1 MAGGGG
7 DQETN
12 LEYTPTWVVA
22 VVSTVIVAI
31 SLLVERILHYG
42 GKYLLKKKQKPLY
55 EALQKIKEELMLL
68 GFISLLLTV
77 SQDRILKI
85 CISKH
90 LTNHWLPCIKD
101 NDAKETVHFLTNFF
115 SLVPGGRCLLVGS
128 ANSGYCGAKDKAPLL
143 SLTALH
149 HLHTF
154 IFVLAVSHV
163 TLLALTILF
172 GGLKQFFGSVTKL
185 DYTTLRLG
193 FIMIH
198 CKGNPKFNF
207 HKYMIRV
214 LEADFKKVVGI
225 SWYLWLFVVLF
236 LLLNVHGWHAYFWI
250 AFIPFGI
257 HLTELKALWTVYLS
271 SLPHRV

>member
-12 LEYTPTWVVA
+12 LEYTPTWVV
-22 VVSTVIVAI
+22 VV
-31 SLLVERILHYG
+31 
-42 GKYLLKKKQKPLY
+42 YLLKKKQKPLY
-55 EALQKIKEELMLL
+55 EALQKIRQELMLL

-90 LTNHWLPCIKD
+90 LTNHWLPCKKD

-115 SLVPGGRCLLVGS
+115 SLVLGGRCLLVGS

-154 IFVLAVSHV
+154 IFVLAISHV
-163 TLLALTILF
+163 TFSALTILF
-172 GGLKQFFGSVTKL
+172 EGLKIRQWKSWEEYNPEEVLRSKVTHVQDHDFSKS
-185 DYTTLRLG
+185 RFLG
-193 FIMIH
+193 FAFFRQAILWICH
-198 CKGNPKFNF
+198 KIGLYNF
-207 HKYMIRV
+207 
-214 LEADFKKVVGI
+214 EAWLHYAGI
-225 SWYLWLFVVLF
+225 CGFLWSCSYCLMFTAGT
-236 LLLNVHGWHAYFWI
+236 HT
-250 AFIPFGI
+250 FG
-257 HLTELKALWTVYLS
+257 
-271 SLPHRV
+271 

>member
-1 MAGGGG
+1 
-7 DQETN
+7 
-12 LEYTPTWVVA
+12 
-22 VVSTVIVAI
+22 
-31 SLLVERILHYG
+31 
-42 GKYLLKKKQKPLY
+42 
-55 EALQKIKEELMLL
+55 LMLL

-85 CISKH
+85 CISKN
-90 LTNHWLPCIKD
+90 LTNHWLPCKKD
-101 NDAKETVHFLTNFF
+101 NDAKETVHFLINFF
-115 SLVPGGRCLLVGS
+115 SLVLGGRCLLVGS
-128 ANSGYCGAKDKAPLL
+128 ANSGYYGAKDKAPLL

-163 TLLALTILF
+163 TLSALTILF
-172 GGLKQFFGSVTKL
+172 GGLKIRQWKSWEEYNPEEAFFVKQFFGSVTKL

-214 LEADFKKVVGI
+214 LEADFKKVVRIRRRLLQSLVGHRLWHRWRLCYGI
-225 SWYLWLFVVLF
+225 LDSETKGFCIGGAYAMALLDQRLWHRRRLCYGILESEAKGHSIGLALF
-236 LLLNVHGWHAYFWI
+236 I
-250 AFIPFGI
+250 A
-257 HLTELKALWTVYLS
+257 
-271 SLPHRV
+271 